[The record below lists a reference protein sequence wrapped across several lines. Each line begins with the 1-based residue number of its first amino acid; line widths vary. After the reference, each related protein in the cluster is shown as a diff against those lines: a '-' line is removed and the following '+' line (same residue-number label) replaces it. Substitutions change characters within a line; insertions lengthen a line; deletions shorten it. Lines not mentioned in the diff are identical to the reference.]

1 MYSKHPSKRIRK
13 GKKMKQIK
21 VYGTLTGCPQCNA
34 TKKFLDTKN
43 VDYEFIDI
51 TNDDNLRE
59 ELRGEGYQSM
69 PVVKTHKEVWTGF
82 QPTKLKAY
90 IELK

>member
-1 MYSKHPSKRIRK
+1 M
-13 GKKMKQIK
+13 KKIT
-21 VYGTLTGCPQCNA
+21 VYGTHTGCPQCNA

-51 TNDDNLRE
+51 TDNESLRE
-59 ELRGEGYQSM
+59 ELRNEGYQSM
-69 PVVKTHKEVWTGF
+69 PVVKTNKDVWTGF

-90 IELK
+90 IELR